1 MLKGGSMSKV
11 NNDYTEKDVI
21 DFLKEE
27 FERIITKYPR
37 QSRGSTL
44 NDAQALAIWFLHQEV
59 GIDYEEINKYILDDT
74 NDCGVDVIWIDK
86 NNHQILVCQIE
97 YDTKDWSKNPADQ
110 KKATETFNENSRALK
125 WKNVLFRFMKF

>member
-11 NNDYTEKDVI
+11 NDDYDEKDVI

-59 GIDYEEINKYILDDT
+59 GIDDIKFSPHGRYRGGIHLKLDCNFFDASSSF
-74 NDCGVDVIWIDK
+74 V
-86 NNHQILVCQIE
+86 
-97 YDTKDWSKNPADQ
+97 
-110 KKATETFNENSRALK
+110 
-125 WKNVLFRFMKF
+125 